1 MAAGGGRVSPY
12 QYVTLRCV
20 PRPDREEFLNVGV
33 VLFCEDEQFLGVAS
47 ELDEHRV
54 RAFAPDIDL
63 ERLRDSLHSMQ
74 RICEGSAHRGY
85 EIGVRATA
93 YGTRDLVDTP
103 SARFGLLKAPRSTVL
118 QPGPVHGGMTND
130 ARAEL
135 KHLLGRLVG

>member
-1 MAAGGGRVSPY
+1 MSPY

-47 ELDEHRV
+47 ELDEDRL
-54 RAFAPDIDL
+54 RAFAPDLDIN
-63 ERLRDSLHSMQ
+63 RLRDSLHAIQ
-74 RICEGSAHRGY
+74 RTCEGSAHRGY
-85 EIGVRATA
+85 DMGLRATA
-93 YGTRDLVDTP
+93 YGTRELADTP

-130 ARAEL
+130 VQAEL
-135 KHLLGRLVG
+135 QHLLARLVG